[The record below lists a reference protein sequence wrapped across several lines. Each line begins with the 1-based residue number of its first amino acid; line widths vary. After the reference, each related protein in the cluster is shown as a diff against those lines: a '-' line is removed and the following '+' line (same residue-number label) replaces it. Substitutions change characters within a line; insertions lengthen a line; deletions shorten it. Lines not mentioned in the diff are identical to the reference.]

1 MKVVLFVSA
10 LSSALLAADLAH
22 AADAGRCRPAAGPSA
37 TSATA
42 CVIVTAEAVRTAQ
55 PGSDRSIIIVSGKQS
70 KGQWIG
76 SRASKVTLNP
86 QPLPPRE
93 SIDKSR

>member
-10 LSSALLAADLAH
+10 LASALLAADLAH
-22 AADAGRCRPAAGPSA
+22 AANAGRCQGAPGPSA
-37 TSATA
+37 ASASA
-42 CVIVTAEAVRTAQ
+42 CMIVTAEAVRTAQ
-55 PGSDRSIIIVSGKQS
+55 PGSDKSIIIVSGKQS
-70 KGQWIG
+70 KRQWIG

-93 SIDKSR
+93 SIEKSR

>member
-10 LSSALLAADLAH
+10 LSSALLAADLAL
-22 AADAGRCRPAAGPSA
+22 AADAGRCQGAPGSSA

-55 PGSDRSIIIVSGKQS
+55 PGSDKSIIIVSGKQS

-76 SRASKVTLNP
+76 SRTSKVTLNP